1 MNKDL
6 PLKVRSI
13 FTDLDPLIWEG
24 VWLDTLS
31 SLLESSS
38 MLKIWEKLLL
48 EINLNKKKYPDIGN
62 SQFIKWELK
71 AFVAQAVSLFNK
83 NYNRDIFV
91 KKFEEYFAK
100 KGYKINK
107 DMINEIYKSIY
118 N

>member
-13 FTDLDPLIWEG
+13 FADLDPLIWEG
-24 VWLDTLS
+24 VWLETLS

-38 MLKIWEKLLL
+38 MIQIWEKLLI
-48 EINLNKKKYPDIGN
+48 EINLNKKKYPDISN

-71 AFVAQAVSLFNK
+71 AFVAQAVSLTNS
-83 NYNRDIFV
+83 NYNKDIFV
-91 KKFEEYFAK
+91 KKFEDYFAK
-100 KGYKINK
+100 KEYKIDK

>member
-13 FTDLDPLIWEG
+13 FADLDPLIWEG

-31 SLLESSS
+31 SLLEPSS
-38 MLKIWEKLLL
+38 MLKIWEKLLI
-48 EINLNKKKYPDIGN
+48 EINLNKKNYPNISN

-71 AFVAQAVSLFNK
+71 AFVAQAVSLNNK
-83 NYNRDIFV
+83 NYNRDKFV

-100 KGYKINK
+100 KRYKIDK

>member
-13 FTDLDPLIWEG
+13 FADLDPIIWKG
-24 VWLDTLS
+24 VWLDTLLA
-31 SLLESSS
+31 LLESSS
-38 MLKIWEKLLL
+38 MLKIWEMLLI
-48 EINLNKKKYPDIGN
+48 EINNNKKKYPEITS

-71 AFVAQAVSLFNK
+71 AFVAQAVSLTNK
-83 NYNRDIFV
+83 NYNRDIFA
-91 KKFEEYFAK
+91 KKFEDYFAK
-100 KGYKINK
+100 KGYNIDK